1 VTVQQAPEASAAL
14 GPVPH
19 RGAAE
24 LVLAVLVAGGV
35 LVAGWPGL
43 APVLGG
49 VPPDPVALVAH
60 VSGMLAGYAV
70 LVMLTLMSRWP
81 VLERGIG
88 ADVLARWHAVG
99 GRAVLTLVLVHAVF
113 AVLAWSLLTRQDPL
127 SALAQVLTW
136 PGLVTSVVGT
146 GLMCAVA
153 VASARSAR
161 RRLRWESWYAL
172 HLTTYVA
179 VALSFTHQLAGPDLA
194 GRPWL
199 QVTWALLYTF
209 TFALVLRHRFVE
221 PVRSALRHRLR
232 VVAVI
237 PEAPGVVSIVIQGR
251 HLSELRPEPGQFF
264 RWRFLAPGSWPTAHP
279 FSLSAPAVGNR
290 LRLTVKALGDGSERL
305 QRVPV
310 GTRVVAEGP
319 YGAMT
324 ADRRTRR
331 DVLLVAGGVGIT
343 PMRALFETMPT
354 GEDQDLM
361 LLYRARDREQVVF
374 RQELDALAA
383 RRRARVVYLLG
394 DDRALLTARSL
405 TRLVPGLADRD
416 VYLCGPPGMA
426 DAVRRSLQEAG
437 VPPTH
442 VHEERFAL

>member
-1 VTVQQAPEASAAL
+1 VTEQRTAAPDVVVLTPMRDAAAAVMAAL
-14 GPVPH
+14 AV
-19 RGAAE
+19 GA
-24 LVLAVLVAGGV
+24 LLVA
-35 LVAGWPGL
+35 AWPVL
-43 APVLGG
+43 APVLDG
-49 VPPDPVALVAH
+49 VPPDPVAMVAH
-60 VSGMLAGYAV
+60 VSGMLAGYGV
-70 LVMLTLMSRWP
+70 LVMLVLMSRWP
-81 VLERGIG
+81 ALEQGIG
-88 ADVLARWHAVG
+88 ADVLARWHAAG
-99 GRAVLTLVLVHAVF
+99 GRTVLTLVLVHAGF
-113 AVLAWSLLTRQDPL
+113 AVLAWSLLTGQDPV

-136 PGLVTSVVGT
+136 PGLVASVVAT
-146 GLMCAVA
+146 ALLCAVA

-194 GRPWL
+194 GHRWL
-199 QVTWALLYTF
+199 QVAWALLYTF
-209 TFALVLRHRFVE
+209 TFALVLRYRFVQ
-221 PVRSALRHRLR
+221 PTRSALRHRLR

-251 HLSELRPEPGQFF
+251 HLAELRPEPGQFF
-264 RWRFLAPGSWPTAHP
+264 RWRFLTPGSWVTAHP

-324 ADRRTRR
+324 AARRTRR
-331 DVLLVAGGVGIT
+331 DVLLIAGGVGIT

-354 GEDQDLM
+354 SADQDLM
-361 LLYRARDREQVVF
+361 LLYRARDREQLVF
-374 RQELDALAA
+374 REELDALAA

-394 DDRALLTARSL
+394 ADPSLLTARSL
-405 TRLVPGLADRD
+405 DRLVPGLADRD

-426 DAVRRSLQEAG
+426 DAVRRSLLQAG
-437 VPPTH
+437 LPPAH